1 MSREVHVRFC
11 ERLGHLS
18 PADSTDD
25 INSSEVCGVAGG
37 GISKEKVRYI
47 WRECIWAR
55 SEILWVR
62 VFGLVGIMF
71 QR

>member
-25 INSSEVCGVAGG
+25 IDTTEIRSVAGSW
-37 GISKEKVRYI
+37 IY
-47 WRECIWAR
+47 
-55 SEILWVR
+55 
-62 VFGLVGIMF
+62 
-71 QR
+71 QRKKCNSLSPSLYG